1 MKRPHRLHSCP
12 ACGLFGRKAR
22 RRRFDADAALV
33 AFWAALAR
41 RRRRERQWITF
52 LDTDDGWFFAL
63 ITDDA
68 DKLAEWRDI
77 TA

>member
-1 MKRPHRLHSCP
+1 MAVKRLHSCP

-33 AFWAALAR
+33 AFWATLAH
-41 RRRRERQWITF
+41 RRRRERQWAKF
-52 LDTDDGWFFAL
+52 LATDGGWFAAL
-63 ITDDA
+63 VMNDQA
-68 DKLAEWRDI
+68 KLAEWRDI